1 MVIEQI
7 DGEAAGVVIRASTRD
22 GPVACPGCGTVSM
35 RVHSR
40 YERTLSDAGV
50 SGQPVTILLR
60 VRRLFCDAAGCER
73 VTFAEQVDGLT
84 TRHGRR
90 SVLLR
95 RILEAIGLAL
105 AGRAGARL
113 AGQLGVRVNRS
124 TVLRL
129 VRALPD
135 PEIGTVA
142 TLGVDDFALRR
153 GHVYGTALV
162 NMRTHRPIDLLAD
175 RQADT
180 FAAWLRAHP
189 GAEVVCRDRG
199 GGYAEGARKGAP
211 DAIQVAD
218 RWHLWHNLGEHVE
231 KTVLRHR
238 ADLPEPIPDDPPNG
252 DPTATPDE
260 QPATAASP
268 EKTIVT
274 RTKQRYAAVQ
284 ELYARGVSLSSIACT
299 LELDVATVR
308 RFAHA
313 TGLDELLIKTLQRA
327 SLLDEFKPYL
337 HQRWAEG
344 CTDAARLAEEITA
357 QGYRGSDQTVRRYLR
372 PFRTGRPIP
381 PPRPAAPTVREV
393 TGWIMRRPDR
403 LDEEEQ
409 LKFKQLRARST
420 HLDATAG
427 HVADFAEMLTGL
439 HGDRLDTWI
448 TAVDADDLPHLHSFT
463 AGLRRDH
470 AAVLNGLTMSHNSG
484 LVEGTVNKIKFFK
497 RQMYGRAKLDLLRKR
512 VLLAA

>member
-1 MVIEQI
+1 MPETRIVTKRLRDHPEVKVIC
-7 DGEAAGVVIRASTRD
+7 RD
-22 GPVACPGCGTVSM
+22 
-35 RVHSR
+35 
-40 YERTLSDAGV
+40 
-50 SGQPVTILLR
+50 
-60 VRRLFCDAAGCER
+60 
-73 VTFAEQVDGLT
+73 
-84 TRHGRR
+84 
-90 SVLLR
+90 
-95 RILEAIGLAL
+95 
-105 AGRAGARL
+105 RAGA
-113 AGQLGVRVNRS
+113 
-124 TVLRL
+124 
-129 VRALPD
+129 
-135 PEIGTVA
+135 
-142 TLGVDDFALRR
+142 
-153 GHVYGTALV
+153 Y
-162 NMRTHRPIDLLAD
+162 AD
-175 RQADT
+175 
-180 FAAWLRAHP
+180 
-189 GAEVVCRDRG
+189 
-199 GGYAEGARKGAP
+199 GARTGAP

-268 EKTIVT
+268 EQTIVT

-344 CTDAARLAEEITA
+344 CTDAARLAEEIST

-420 HLDATAG
+420 HPDATAG
-427 HVADFAEMLTGL
+427 HVADSAEMLTGL

-463 AGLRRDH
+463 ADDATLGQQLLDLAVGPAVAQVPAHRDRDH
-470 AAVLNGLTMSHNSG
+470 FAWEPVTC
-484 LVEGTVNKIKFFK
+484 
-497 RQMYGRAKLDLLRKR
+497 RR
-512 VLLAA
+512 